1 MKYII
6 GIIIGFWCVYY
17 FDIENDIEKAFNTI
31 DEKLINKIENSY
43 DNRREDN
50 SVSE

>member
-17 FDIENDIEKAFNTI
+17 FDIEKDIEKTFDTI
-31 DEKLINKIENSY
+31 DYSITKIENSY

>member
-17 FDIENDIEKAFNTI
+17 FDIEKDIEKTFDTI
-31 DEKLINKIENSY
+31 DYSITKIEDSY
-43 DNRREDN
+43 DNRQSN

>member
-17 FDIENDIEKAFNTI
+17 FDIEKDIEKIFDTI
-31 DEKLINKIENSY
+31 DYSITKIEDSY
-43 DNRREDN
+43 DNRQSN